1 MSFAGTPAY
10 WFIDMTSAARAFR
23 IALRLAR
30 HRAGAAAVEFA
41 VVFPLMLMI
50 FAATVDFGFAYYQ
63 KSRIGSAISAA
74 AYYAVRNG
82 NTLSAA
88 TAPVMQATLQ
98 SIVRSTL
105 GTSTSITVSV
115 LINNSTNPLDASN
128 YFCVAGY
135 PPVYTSTGL
144 TPASCSGNVTSGKFV
159 TIHVTEQL
167 QPLIVSP
174 GFLAGIYG
182 LDRTVVARVT
192 S

>member
-1 MSFAGTPAY
+1 
-10 WFIDMTSAARAFR
+10 MTSAARAFR
-23 IALRLAR
+23 IALRLTR

-50 FAATVDFGFAYYQ
+50 FAATVDLGFAYYQ

-88 TAPVMQATLQ
+88 TAPVIQATLE

-167 QPLIVSP
+167 QPLILSP

-182 LDRTVVARVT
+182 LDRSVVARVT